1 MGVYQTY
8 TDSELLEH
16 LKAGDR
22 WAFEEIYRR
31 YWRDMYRTAWL
42 MLHDDAASTD
52 IVQDIFVW
60 CWEKR
65 GVMAV
70 TSLGGYLNMAVRYK
84 VANYIRR
91 EKVRAGLFAE
101 AEILQI
107 PEPVQELTLELKELR
122 AIIAQFAEELPG
134 RCRDI
139 FYLSRF
145 EYLSNKE
152 IAARLGISEKTV
164 ENQLTI
170 ALKRLRTRL
179 GVLSAWAVLFL

>member
-1 MGVYQTY
+1 MGAYLTY
-8 TDSELLEH
+8 TDSELLEQ
-16 LKAGDR
+16 LRAGNR
-22 WAFEEIYRR
+22 QAFEEIYRR
-31 YWRDMYRTAWL
+31 HWKDMYRTAYL
-42 MLHDDAASTD
+42 ILHDEAASTD

-65 GVMAV
+65 EAMQVS
-70 TSLGGYLNMAVRYK
+70 SLGGYLAMAVRYK

-91 EKVRAGLFAE
+91 EKVRARFFDE
-101 AEILQI
+101 VEKLQI
-107 PEPVQELTLELKELR
+107 PEGGEELTLELKELR
-122 AIIAQFAEELPG
+122 VIIAQFTDELPG

-164 ENQLTI
+164 ENQITI
-170 ALKRLRTRL
+170 ALKRLRMRL
-179 GVLSAWAVLFL
+179 GALGAWMVLFL

>member
-22 WAFEEIYRR
+22 LAFEEIYRR

-65 GVMAV
+65 GLMAV
-70 TSLGGYLNMAVRYK
+70 SSLGGYLNMAVRYK

-91 EKVRAGLFAE
+91 EKVRTGLFAE

-107 PEPVQELTLELKELR
+107 PEPVQEMTLELKELR
-122 AIIAQFAEELPG
+122 AIIAQFTEELPG

-179 GVLSAWAVLFL
+179 GALSAWAVLFL

>member
-1 MGVYQTY
+1 MGANSTY
-8 TDSELLEH
+8 TDSELLT
-16 LKAGDR
+16 LLRAGDR
-22 WAFEEIYRR
+22 QAFEEIYRR
-31 YWRDMYRTAWL
+31 HWKNMYRTAYL
-42 MLHDDAASTD
+42 VLHDDAASTD

-65 GVMAV
+65 AIMQVA
-70 TSLGGYLNMAVRYK
+70 SLGGYLSMAVRYK

-91 EKVRAGLFAE
+91 EKVRAGFFAE
-101 AEILQI
+101 AEKLRL
-107 PEPVQELTLELKELR
+107 PEGAHEFTLELKELR
-122 AIIAQFAEELPG
+122 SIIAQFTEELPG

-170 ALKRLRTRL
+170 ALKRLRMRL
-179 GVLSAWAVLFL
+179 GSFSAWMVLFL